1 MGPPSSKRAR
11 KTGPT
16 GTSPG
21 HRLQHPSWRR
31 KDVLWGDLLVPEVH
45 AARIYFATDEHV
57 LTSDDRKVVIDL
69 ARELRPW
76 LFDGGRVWIR
86 CEGRADPRHDE
97 GHNQRLSAQRA
108 ASVVSGLRFLLDTH
122 RNCSFQSCGQGETGA
137 SPLADLWAEDRR
149 VDVFVKL
156 KTPTQIAVEQNPYPG
171 YWANI
176 FKNYYPRYSLWV
188 ERGLEHL
195 VDEIERDDRVTIRRE
210 EAPKV
215 LDLLGKI
222 ASPSDYQAAVV
233 QSEGSGGTAVVAEY
247 YEPCYRR
254 AWQEAFERYRKAYL
268 EYWDAH
274 PRTTHEERVR
284 IVSSG
289 GKSAPSDSSS
299 RERP

>member
-31 KDVLWGDLLVPEVH
+31 QDVKWGDLLVPEVH
-45 AARIYFATDEHV
+45 AARIYFATDERA
-57 LTSDDRKVVIDL
+57 LTSDDRKVLIDL
-69 ARELRPW
+69 ARELRPC

-86 CEGRADPRHDE
+86 CEGRADPRYDE
-97 GHNQRLSAQRA
+97 GYNQRLSEQRA
-108 ASVVSGLRFLLDTH
+108 AGVLSGLRFLLDTH
-122 RNCSFQSCGQGETGA
+122 PNCSFQSHGLGVTGA
-137 SPLADLWAEDRR
+137 SPLANLWAEDRR
-149 VDVFVKL
+149 VDVFVRL
-156 KTPTQIAVEQNPYPG
+156 KTPKQIENEQNPYPG